1 MTEAD
6 SPAPPPTVAPA
17 SLTELIGRH
26 ARDVDREARFPIE
39 SLAALRTNGYMG
51 YLVPTEYGG
60 MGGSLHGLVSIAKDL
75 SGACMSTA
83 LIWAMHCQQV
93 DCLVRHA
100 SSDLKAEVL
109 PRIASG
115 EIYLASVTTGTGGS
129 HLMSVDETLTGAPD
143 EEILALG
150 RTAPVVTGGEYADA
164 FLVTMRGGADPSDQG
179 VSLVYATRA
188 DLTIRRIGDWNPL
201 GMRATASGA
210 LRLDGTVR
218 RDRLVGQPGGF
229 REISYDSMI
238 PLGHLA
244 WSACWL
250 GAAQKALFGLLQQ
263 IGTTVPVDRS
273 SPLVQERIARIRVDL
288 ELVHAY
294 LERTCNEIESLRERG
309 RSLNRPDLH
318 IHVNT
323 LKLAASELTF
333 RAVDR
338 MVQLAGLSVGYS
350 ADAPIPLERV
360 FRDLRSAALNYSNDR
375 LWTATGILSL
385 VDRSVRL
392 L

>member
-1 MTEAD
+1 MTDVSAP
-6 SPAPPPTVAPA
+6 PAPPAVGSA
-17 SLTELIGRH
+17 SLIELIGSH
-26 ARDVDREARFPIE
+26 ARDADQRARFPVE
-39 SLAALRTNGYMG
+39 NMAALRAGGYLG
-51 YLVPTEYGG
+51 YLVPSEYGG
-60 MGGSLHGLVSIAKDL
+60 EGGSLNGMVSLAKEL
-75 SGACMSTA
+75 AGACMSTA

-100 SSDLKAEVL
+100 DAALKAEVL

-115 EIYLASVTTGTGGS
+115 EIYLASVTTGSSGGS
-129 HLMSVDETLTGAPD
+129 LMSVDETLTDAPD
-143 EEILALG
+143 REFLTLG

-164 FLVTMRGGADPSDQG
+164 FLVTMRESGEHSDQG
-179 VSLVYATRA
+179 VSLVYAPRTE
-188 DLTIRRIGDWNPL
+188 LTIRPFGEWNPM
-201 GMRATASGA
+201 GMRATASRG
-210 LRLDGTVR
+210 LRLEGMVR
-218 RDRLVGQPGGF
+218 RDRLVGRPGQF
-229 REISYDSMI
+229 REISHDSMI
-238 PLGHLA
+238 PLAHLA

-250 GAAQKALFGLLQQ
+250 GAAQKAFSGLLRQ
-263 IGTTVPVDRS
+263 IGSTVPADRS

-288 ELVHAY
+288 ELVNAY
-294 LERTCNEIESLRERG
+294 LRRTCDEIELLRERG
-309 RSLNRPDLH
+309 HSLNRPDLH

-350 ADAPIPLERV
+350 ADSPLSLERV

-375 LWTATGILSL
+375 LWTATGVLSL
-385 VDRSVRL
+385 IDRSVHL

>member
-1 MTEAD
+1 M
-6 SPAPPPTVAPA
+6 
-17 SLTELIGRH
+17 ELVGRH
-26 ARDVDREARFPIE
+26 AREVDRDARFPTE
-39 SLAALRTNGYMG
+39 SMAALRRNGYLG
-51 YLVPTEYGG
+51 YLVPAEYGG
-60 MGGSLHGLVSIAKDL
+60 MGGSLNGLVSDAKDL
-75 SGACMSTA
+75 AGACMSTA

-100 SSDLKAEVL
+100 GPDLKSEVL

-115 EIYLASVTTGTGGS
+115 EIYLASVTTGTGGG
-129 HLMSVDETLTGAPD
+129 HLMSVDDSLTGAPD
-143 EEILALG
+143 GNLLALG

-164 FLVTMRGGADPSDQG
+164 FLVTMQDDTDHSGHG
-179 VSLVYATRA
+179 VSLIYASRA
-188 DLTIRRIGDWNPL
+188 DLTIRRVGEWNPL

-218 RDRLVGQPGGF
+218 RDRLVGQPGRF
-229 REISYDSMI
+229 REVSHDSMI

-250 GAAQKALFGLLQQ
+250 GAAQKAFSGLLHQ
-263 IGTTVPVDRS
+263 IGKTIRVDRG

-288 ELVHAY
+288 ELVNAY
-294 LERTCNEIESLRERG
+294 LRRTCEEIESQRDRG
-309 RSLNRPDLH
+309 QSPNRPDLH
-318 IHVNT
+318 IHLNT
-323 LKLAASELTF
+323 LKIAASELTF

-338 MVQLAGLSVGYS
+338 MVQLAGLAVGYS

-375 LWTATGILSL
+375 LLTATGILSL
-385 VDRSVRL
+385 ADRSVRL